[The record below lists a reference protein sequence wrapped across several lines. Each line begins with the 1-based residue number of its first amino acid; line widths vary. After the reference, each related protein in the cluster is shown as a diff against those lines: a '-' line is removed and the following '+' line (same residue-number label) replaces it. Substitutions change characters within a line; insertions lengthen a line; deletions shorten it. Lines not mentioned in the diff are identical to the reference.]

1 MKLVIVESPHKAK
14 TIEKYLGQGYKVIAS
29 KGHVIDL
36 PEKRMG
42 IKIDKNFEPEYESK
56 PDQEQ
61 RIKAIMSDVVKA
73 DKVYLATDPDREGEA
88 ISWHLANIC
97 KINEPKSRIVFNEI
111 TKKAVANA
119 MENPR
124 EIDMNL
130 VNAQQAR
137 RVLDRLV
144 GYEVS
149 PIISRNIKRGL
160 SAGRVQSVALKM
172 IVDRER
178 EITSFIPKE
187 YWNIIANV
195 SKPNK
200 ETVYKCDFNDI
211 NGKKVKTVE
220 NKEKA
225 DFIINGSKQ
234 GVWSV
239 DSVKRANSVSKP
251 NPPFTT
257 STMEQEGSS
266 KLGLTVPQVM
276 QLAQQLYEGIEIEG
290 EGHVALVTY
299 IRTDSVRI
307 SQDAQKE
314 CLEHIENVYGKE
326 YCPPK
331 PNFYGTAK
339 GAQDAHEAIR
349 PITVSKT
356 PESLKGKINNN
367 LYRLY
372 KLVYERFVASQM
384 ASATYD
390 TLTVRIVSDNS
401 VDKFGYILKGKTIKF
416 KGYTAV
422 YTSSA
427 EDEDNEKNKDGVK
440 TLPNFEEGEPLDM
453 KKVTGEQKFTKPPL
467 RYTEASFVK
476 AMEENGVG
484 RPSTVASILKVLP
497 AREYIDKEGK
507 YVYPTELGMIVCD
520 QLVKFFPEIMDS
532 NFTSAMEAKLDKIA
546 DGEELWQDVISK
558 FYPPFHKQVITAAK
572 SDGDKVKPKAEV
584 SDVICDKCGAR
595 MVIRDSR
602 YGKFLACPNFPKCR
616 NTKPLDAPV
625 GKCPKCG
632 KDVLKRMSKKGKVF
646 YGCTGYPDC
655 DFISWDIPAP
665 YFCPDCKSTMKV
677 VESKKDGKTYVCT
690 NKECS
695 HKEII
700 GDTETNKS

>member
-14 TIEKYLGQGYKVIAS
+14 TIEKYLGHGYKVIAS

-42 IKIDKNFEPEYESK
+42 IKINKNFEPEYESK
-56 PDQEQ
+56 PDQEL
-61 RIKAIMSDVVKA
+61 RIKSIMSDVEKA

-97 KINEPKSRIVFNEI
+97 KVNEPKSRIVFNEI

-124 EIDMNL
+124 EIDMDL

-149 PIISRNIKRGL
+149 PIISKNIKRGL

-225 DFIINGSKQ
+225 DFIIEGSKQ

-239 DSVKRANSVSKP
+239 DSVKRSNSISKP

-307 SQDAQKE
+307 SQEAQNE
-314 CLEHIENVYGKE
+314 CLEHIEKVYGKE
-326 YCPPK
+326 FCPQK

-390 TLTVRIVSDNS
+390 TLTVRIVSDNGA
-401 VDKFGYILKGKTIKF
+401 DKFGYVLKGKTIKF

-440 TLPNFEEGEPLDM
+440 VLPNFEEGEPIDM
-453 KKVTGEQKFTKPPL
+453 KKVVGEQKFTKPPL

-497 AREYIDKEGK
+497 ARAYIDKEGK

-532 NFTSAMEAKLDKIA
+532 NFTSEMEAKLDKIA
-546 DGEELWQDVISK
+546 EGKEQWQDVISK
-558 FYPPFHKQVITAAK
+558 FYPPFHKQVLTA
-572 SDGDKVKPKAEV
+572 SNSSGDKIKPKAEE

-616 NTKPLDAPV
+616 NTKPLDGPV
-625 GKCPKCG
+625 AKCPKCG
-632 KDVLKRMSKKGKVF
+632 KDVMKRISKKGKTF

-665 YFCPDCKSTMKV
+665 YFCPDCNSTMKV
-677 VESKKDGKTYVCT
+677 VDSKKDGKTYVCT
-690 NKECS
+690 NKECG
-695 HKEII
+695 HREII
-700 GDTETNKS
+700 GNDNENKS

>member
-14 TIEKYLGQGYKVIAS
+14 TIEKYLGHGYKVIAS

-42 IKIDKNFEPEYESK
+42 IKINKNFEPEYESK
-56 PDQEQ
+56 PDQEL
-61 RIKAIMSDVVKA
+61 RIKSIMSDVEKA

-97 KINEPKSRIVFNEI
+97 KVNEPKSRIVFNEI

-124 EIDMNL
+124 EIDMDL

-149 PIISRNIKRGL
+149 PIISKNIKRGL

-225 DFIINGSKQ
+225 DFIIEGSKQ

-239 DSVKRANSVSKP
+239 DSVKRSNSISKP

-307 SQDAQKE
+307 SQEAQNE
-314 CLEHIENVYGKE
+314 CLEHIEKVYGKDF
-326 YCPPK
+326 CPQK

-390 TLTVRIVSDNS
+390 TLTVRIVSDNGA
-401 VDKFGYILKGKTIKF
+401 DKFGYVLKGKTIKF

-440 TLPNFEEGEPLDM
+440 VLPNFEEGEPIDM
-453 KKVTGEQKFTKPPL
+453 KKIVGEQKFTKPPL

-497 AREYIDKEGK
+497 ARAYIDKEGK

-532 NFTSAMEAKLDKIA
+532 NFTSEMEAKLDKIA
-546 DGEELWQDVISK
+546 EGKEQWQDVISK
-558 FYPPFHKQVITAAK
+558 FYPPFHKQVLTA
-572 SDGDKVKPKAEV
+572 SNSSGDKIKPKAEE

-616 NTKPLDAPV
+616 NTKPLDGPV
-625 GKCPKCG
+625 AKCPKCG
-632 KDVLKRMSKKGKVF
+632 KDVMKRISKKGKTF

-665 YFCPDCKSTMKV
+665 YFCPDCNSTMKV
-677 VESKKDGKTYVCT
+677 VDSKKDGKTYVCT
-690 NKECS
+690 NKECG
-695 HKEII
+695 HREII
-700 GDTETNKS
+700 GNDNENKS